1 MKLMR
6 ESYRTL
12 LVILAVAF
20 CALFAPLAPQAWA
33 GPPADRAD
41 IDAAVT
47 AADSNSDSDLT
58 WDTGGGTVNFVDKL
72 RGLATVL
79 LMIALVVAALVAGMT
94 GRTTMSIFVAVGGV
108 VLFGGFWLV
117 LLVVENLSA
126 PIGSSENVVYDT
138 SMINYP
144 SPISQIVKDFIGY
157 GINMLTTATM
167 PFLMIYGFWLS
178 LGVASGTGGDTAGQI
193 KNYVLGGTVAIGAAI
208 FTQIFFRW
216 T

>member
-1 MKLMR
+1 LAQVDATVD
-6 ESYRTL
+6 RTDL
-12 LVILAVAF
+12 
-20 CALFAPLAPQAWA
+20 
-33 GPPADRAD
+33 
-41 IDAAVT
+41 DAAVA
-47 AADSNSDSDLT
+47 AADKNSAANLT
-58 WDTGGGTVNFVDKL
+58 WDTGGATVNLIDKL

-108 VLFGGFWLV
+108 VLYGGFWLV
-117 LLVVENLSA
+117 LLVIENLSS
-126 PIGSSENVVYDT
+126 PIPSSNDVVYDT
-138 SMINYP
+138 SKINYP
-144 SPISQIVKDFIGY
+144 SPVSQIVKDFITY

-178 LGVASGTGGDTAGQI
+178 LGIASGAGGDTGGQI
-193 KNYVLGGTVAIGAAI
+193 KNYVIGGTVAIGAAI